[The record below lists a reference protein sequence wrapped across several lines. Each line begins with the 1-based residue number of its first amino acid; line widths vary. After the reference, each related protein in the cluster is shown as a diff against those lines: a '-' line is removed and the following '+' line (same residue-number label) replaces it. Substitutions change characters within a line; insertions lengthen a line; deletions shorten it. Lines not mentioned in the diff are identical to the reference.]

1 MMRFVFPVL
10 LSVMIAML
18 FVSFYARWPAPLS
31 FSTSES
37 DLPKPSRP
45 NPLQVLSAPPAPVPD
60 VAPEPKLDAVA
71 ATPAPAPDEI
81 PEPKLDAVAAT
92 PAPAPD
98 ETPEPKLDA
107 VAATPAP
114 APDET
119 PEPKLDAAPKAQ
131 LAPEVLPKVKPA
143 AGSARA
149 EAPPKKKRVT
159 ATGPTGAAGALTGR
173 EPALP
178 RDRDFGQAAGESPPQ

>member
-1 MMRFVFPVL
+1 
-10 LSVMIAML
+10 MIAML
-18 FVSFYARWPAPLS
+18 FVSFYTRLPPPP
-31 FSTSES
+31 FSTSKS